1 MNSRLKIMAFRP
13 APVQAT
19 FLGFPGT
26 SGCPF
31 IDYLISD
38 AIVTPPDHAAHYSE
52 ALCLLPDTFQPN
64 DDRQP
69 IAGLPVTRRDYG
81 LPLDAPVFC
90 SFNRPYKIEP
100 VMFECWMRIL
110 ATLPGSVLWLH
121 DGPDALKDNLRREAS
136 ARGVAGARIVFADR
150 PDKAM
155 HLRRLGLADL
165 ALDTR
170 IYNGHTTT
178 SDALWAGVPVVTM
191 LGGHF
196 ASRVSASALRAL
208 GLDELV
214 ALDLAQ
220 YEALAI
226 RFGGDGDANLA
237 LRRRL
242 QDRRRTAPLFDSTRL
257 SRHIEDAYR
266 LMWER
271 YAAGEKPAGFAVAP

>member
-1 MNSRLKIMAFRP
+1 MAFRP
-13 APVQAT
+13 APVQAM

-31 IDYLISD
+31 IDYLIGD
-38 AIVTPPDHAAHYSE
+38 AIVTPPEHAAHYSE

-64 DDRQP
+64 DDKQP
-69 IAGLPVTRRDYG
+69 IAGLPVTRRDCG
-81 LPLDAPVFC
+81 LPSDAPVFC

-100 VMFECWMRIL
+100 VMFDVWMRIL
-110 ATLPGSVLWLH
+110 AALPGSALWLH
-121 DGPDALKDNLRREAS
+121 DGPDALKENLRREAD
-136 ARGVAGARIVFADR
+136 ARGVAGERIVFADR

-191 LGGHF
+191 LGDHF
-196 ASRVSASALRAL
+196 ASRVSASALHAL

-214 ALDLAQ
+214 ARDLAQ

-226 RFGGDGDANLA
+226 RFGGDGAANLA

-242 QDRRRTAPLFDSTRL
+242 QDHRRSAPLFDSARFA
-257 SRHIEDAYR
+257 RHIEDAYR
-266 LMWER
+266 QMWER
-271 YAAGEKPAGFAVAP
+271 HRHGEPPATLEIGETA